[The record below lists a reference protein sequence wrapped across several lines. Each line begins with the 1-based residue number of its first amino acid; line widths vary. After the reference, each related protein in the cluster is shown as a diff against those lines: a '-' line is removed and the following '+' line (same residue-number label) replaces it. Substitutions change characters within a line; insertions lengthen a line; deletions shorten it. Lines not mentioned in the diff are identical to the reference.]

1 VDTLRSALTNTS
13 VQEIAGDGE
22 RGRAN
27 AIFSLAFLG
36 GIPLGNALLG
46 VIAGRFGSQAVLG
59 WSGTCVAAVA
69 LTFWFAAPLTRD
81 AA

>member
-1 VDTLRSALTNTS
+1 MYALTNTY
-13 VQEIAGDGE
+13 VQEIAGDSA

-36 GIPLGNALLG
+36 GIPLGNAILG
-46 VIAGRFGSQAVLG
+46 LFAGRFGSLPVLSWSATAVAAIAVL
-59 WSGTCVAAVA
+59 
-69 LTFWFAAPLTRD
+69 FWFAAPKTRD